1 MTGKD
6 EISVLK
12 LKVQDILV
20 ASAENGQLEH
30 AFRHVAEK
38 RKQKDCKEDVNALRE
53 KMRDILVQ
61 SAEDGLLEHAMKQA
75 VQNREGSTDA
85 RSMCFSPDAVFSARM
100 TPQPA
105 AWDDAGKG
113 LGHLLLQG
121 AGCIERT
128 PGCHFVAA
136 SWAPTEDA
144 EHILDES
151 MNLLGSWD
159 AAAKTLQCMA
169 VKAASG
175 SPAPVGS
182 DLIRELQSPAPQQQP
197 KVGKAS
203 MAPSPCLDVAQTA
216 VRGLVSVAMLSE
228 DGRSTVADASN
239 CPSPL
244 SGESFANTSV
254 QFDGS
259 SGGYGYDRMRPPA
272 TADWNQAQDFAQNL
286 IARSILS
293 PFTEGCERST
303 VCDVTPE
310 PGQISALEE
319 ARMRTRDALFSA
331 VGAGTLAEALREA
344 AEEQRQHED
353 AQSALARG
361 VGAALDAASHEQVV
375 TTLQTLG
382 GDVRN
387 KLRKSL
393 KSDAMAREVGAA
405 LDAASHEQVVRTLQ
419 TLDGDVRNKL
429 RKSLKSDAMAREVGA
444 ALNAASHEQV
454 VTTLQTLG
462 GDVRNKLRTSLKSD
476 AMAREVGR
484 ALDAASH
491 EQVVATLQT
500 LGGDVRNKLRK
511 SLTSD
516 SLAREAGAALD
527 AASHERIVEALQML
541 GGDARN
547 KLRKAL
553 QSEKV
558 VVAAAQVSAG
568 TSKDQLVEEQLR
580 LQMVEA
586 LNEALRDG
594 SLDEFLSRMGNRE
607 KSDRAESDA
616 LRKNMSDV
624 LQNCLLDG
632 SLETAL
638 AQQAQAT
645 ELERVRMEACNAL
658 EFASLRGALDVALQ
672 KATGRHGQARER
684 VASQLLDSDRSG
696 RMDRGVAMVQK
707 THGSVSRKLSKLV
720 PSRGSTLEKA
730 RQTFALAFTSAKLD
744 DALGAL
750 GLQQPAARQTAPVPA
765 VLTSALPSP
774 FSAAA
779 AVVPLPPTSAKPAH
793 TFRKR
798 PLNTPIAVNAPPTFQ
813 VMKMVENSNRKVG
826 LLHSQIELMQRQIRQ
841 RDENI
846 SVMEHRLQGALTEM
860 RQVVVDL
867 DWHQT
872 QILQSDQRAQQL
884 GETRRLLALKM
895 EAQRRGNEPAHVD
908 GTFFDRTL
916 PLEGDMT
923 FITSAAT
930 TAGTGWLHGGVGNLT
945 QRSYFA

>member
-1 MTGKD
+1 MQQKVSTVTGEDALASLASPHDMTGKD

-382 GDVRN
+382 
-387 KLRKSL
+387 
-393 KSDAMAREVGAA
+393 
-405 LDAASHEQVVRTLQ
+405 
-419 TLDGDVRNKL
+419 GDVRNKL